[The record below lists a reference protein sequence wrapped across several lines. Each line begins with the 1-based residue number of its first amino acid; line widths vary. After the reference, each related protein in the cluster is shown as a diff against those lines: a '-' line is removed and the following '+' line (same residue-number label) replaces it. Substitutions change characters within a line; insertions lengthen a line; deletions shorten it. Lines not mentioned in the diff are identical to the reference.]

1 MKLPSDIGPIH
12 FVGIGGIGMSGI
24 AEVLINLGYTV
35 QGSDASD
42 SANVKRLR
50 DKGATVAVGHAAEN
64 LGFAEVV
71 VVSTAIKRD
80 NPELTAARARR
91 LPVVRRAEML
101 AELMRL
107 KRCVAI
113 AGTHGKTTTTS
124 MVATLLDAGGF
135 DPTVI
140 NGGIINAYGTNA
152 RLGAG
157 DWMVV
162 EADES
167 DGTFLK
173 LPADV
178 AIVTNVDAE
187 HLDHFKTFAAVQEA
201 FVAFVENV
209 PFYGFAV
216 MCTDHPIV
224 QRLVGRIED
233 RRIVTYGENPQADV
247 RLTDLEHADGR
258 SCFSVVFRDRAG
270 ELVHEIDGLTLPMPG
285 RHNALNATAAIAV
298 ARELGVSDVMIRT
311 TLQSFG
317 RVRR

>member
-50 DKGATVAVGHAAEN
+50 DKGARIAVGHSAGAIGE
-64 LGFAEVV
+64 AEVV

-80 NPELTAARARR
+80 NPELVAARAKR

-124 MVATLLDAGGF
+124 MVASLLDAGGF
-135 DPTVI
+135 DPP
-140 NGGIINAYGTNA
+140 IINADGTNA

-187 HLDHFKTFAAVQEA
+187 HLDHFKTFAAVQDA
-201 FVAFVENV
+201 FLAFIENV

-224 QRLVGRIED
+224 QRLVGRVED
-233 RRIVTYGENPQADV
+233 RRIITYGENPQADV
-247 RLTDLEHADGR
+247 RLSGLEHTQGR
-258 SCFSVVFRDRAG
+258 SRFSVAFRHRG
-270 ELVHEIDGLTLPMPG
+270 G
-285 RHNALNATAAIAV
+285 RGSA
-298 ARELGVSDVMIRT
+298 
-311 TLQSFG
+311 
-317 RVRR
+317 